1 MNDVRWLGPYEPEGR
16 HADSETMDHI
26 ITLRKRVEIAE
37 HQMNNALDAYMHMKK
52 KEEAFRYALH
62 RIAVS
67 ASDQRIIDIALA
79 AFEEADK

>member
-37 HQMNNALDAYMHMKK
+37 HQMNNALDGFMHMKR
-52 KEEAFRYALH
+52 KEEVFRLALH
-62 RIAVS
+62 KIS
-67 ASDQRIIDIALA
+67 LTASDQRTIDIALA
-79 AFEEADK
+79 AFEEADN